1 MNRCENFAL
10 ENLPWPLNWQALL
23 IMSDILGIRKNV
35 CRNVSRLGS
44 RVMSRRKENGMW
56 KRSSIKKKK
65 TLEIKKNDQTCLFR
79 FDDTIFLMFSYQN
92 NKEAFA
98 AIYSRKP

>member
-1 MNRCENFAL
+1 
-10 ENLPWPLNWQALL
+10 
-23 IMSDILGIRKNV
+23 MSDILGIRKNV
-35 CRNVSRLGS
+35 CRKNVSRLGIGTCPS
-44 RVMSRRKENGMW
+44 VRKTECG
-56 KRSSIKKKK
+56 KGLQLRKKK